1 MIIELI
7 TIYKRS
13 LKNGLSYKLV
23 LKKAYWSRGAGL
35 AKQRSIRFALTF
47 LLLFAS
53 RQKVNKTMHYI
64 CNMNYFELFELP
76 ISIQIDKAKLAQKYF
91 ELQKKYHPDFFAN
104 GTEHEQEQALEISS
118 QLNKALKTFKNE
130 DQTIKYVLQLK
141 ALLEEEEK
149 YQLPPAFLMEMM
161 ELNEEL
167 SQNSAGQIQE
177 LENQLYTDVQ
187 PIIENYDDATI
198 TTPNLL
204 KLKEYYYKKKY
215 LQRILDRL
223 EG

>member
-1 MIIELI
+1 M
-7 TIYKRS
+7 
-13 LKNGLSYKLV
+13 
-23 LKKAYWSRGAGL
+23 AL
-35 AKQRSIRFALTF
+35 AWQNSQRRCVCLDFF
-47 LLLFAS
+47 CYFFVS
-53 RQKVNKTMHYI
+53 RQKSKTDYI
-64 CNMNYFELFELP
+64 CTMNYFELFELP
-76 ISIQIDKAKLAQKYF
+76 ISIQIDKTKLAQKYF

-118 QLNKALKTFKNE
+118 QLNKALKTFKST
-130 DQTIKYVLQLK
+130 DLTIKYVLQLK
-141 ALLEEEEK
+141 GQLEEEEK

-167 SQNSAGQIQE
+167 SADSAKQIGE
-177 LENQLYTDVQ
+177 LETALYNEVA
-187 PIIENYDDATI
+187 PIIENYNYATA
-198 TTPNLL
+198 TNADLL